1 MPGRLAPATPRPS
14 GRARSNHTP
23 STALMS
29 RLRPIP
35 LRSAALAAAAALAV
49 TTACGDRG
57 EEAAEDTAAI
67 AATTPAD
74 TGAMGGMDHSMMAG
88 MNRTAPHDSNQ
99 VFLRMMSDHH
109 EGLIMMS
116 DSARARLQGATARAD
131 AAKLKEKQQRE
142 QREMMTMLRTTHND
156 SITPMM
162 MPGNRAMMDS
172 TMRAAGSAVDSVY
185 YHHVIDHH
193 REGIRMTEAILP
205 HLTGDVKAMAEKMVA
220 DQRKE
225 IAEFERKM
233 RG

>member
-1 MPGRLAPATPRPS
+1 
-14 GRARSNHTP
+14 
-23 STALMS
+23 MS
-29 RLRPIP
+29 P
-35 LRSAALAAAAALAV
+35 LRLILPRFATLGAAAALAF
-49 TTACGDRG
+49 TTACGDTG
-57 EEAAEDTAAI
+57 DEAAEDTAAI

-74 TGAMGGMDHSMMAG
+74 TGMMGGMDHSKMAG

-116 DSARARLQGATARAD
+116 DSARLQGATAKAD

-142 QREMMTMLRTTHND
+142 QQEMMSMLRATHND

-162 MPGNRAMMDS
+162 MPSNRAMMDS
-172 TMRAAGSAVDSVY
+172 TMRAAGAAADSAY
-185 YHHVIDHH
+185 YHHVINHH

-205 HLTGDVKAMAEKMVA
+205 HLTGEVKAMAEKMMA

-225 IAEFERKM
+225 ITEFERKM